1 MSLAHGARE
10 KPRIKSGRLVLKIII
25 LAPDCGIMAGR
36 RKTTE
41 TSDFGVSRRE
51 GHDSSKFYSRKLYD
65 NNGKDSTSSSGV
77 ENAVPPEYV
86 DKVLCKSSEK
96 MTELPDSCVHL
107 AVTSPPYN
115 VGKTYDQDLTLA
127 EYRQLLKT
135 VFSEVFR
142 VLVTGGRV
150 CVNVANLGRKPYIPL
165 HSYVIADMLD
175 IGFLMRG
182 EIIWN
187 KGSSAGA
194 STAWGSW
201 QSAANPALRDTHEY
215 ILVFSKGSFSRA
227 AMGRYNTISKE
238 EFLSYT
244 KSVWEFPAESANK
257 VGHPAPFPIE
267 LPYRCIQLYTFWGDF
282 VLDPFCGVGSTC
294 VAAIRTGRHFLG
306 YETKQEYVG
315 SALRRISKEDMT

>member
-1 MSLAHGARE
+1 
-10 KPRIKSGRLVLKIII
+10 V
-25 LAPDCGIMAGR
+25 AGR
-36 RKTTE
+36 KKSTE

-51 GHDSSKFYSRKLYD
+51 GHDSSKFYSRRLYGS
-65 NNGKDSTSSSGV
+65 NKDSASSSSA

-86 DKVLCKSSEK
+86 DRVLCKSSER
-96 MTELPDSCVHL
+96 MGELPDSCIHL

-127 EYRQLLKT
+127 EYRQLLKA

-142 VLVTGGRV
+142 VLVDGGRA

-201 QSAANPALRDTHEY
+201 QSASNPSLRDTHEY

-227 AMGRYNTISKE
+227 AGGRQDTISKE
-238 EFLSYT
+238 EFLACT
-244 KSVWEFPAESANK
+244 KSVWEFPAESANR
-257 VGHPAPFPIE
+257 VWHPAPFPPE
-267 LPYRCIQLYTFWGDF
+267 LPHRCIQLYTFQGDF

-294 VAAIRTGRHFLG
+294 VAALRAGRHFLG
-306 YETKQEYVG
+306 YDTSKEYVDA
-315 SALRRISKEDMT
+315 ALKRIDESKKKI

>member
-1 MSLAHGARE
+1 
-10 KPRIKSGRLVLKIII
+10 
-25 LAPDCGIMAGR
+25 MAGR

-41 TSDFGVSRRE
+41 TSDFGVSKRE
-51 GHDSSKFYSRKLYD
+51 GHDSTKFYSRKLYD
-65 NNGKDSTSSSGV
+65 SNKDSTCPGTA
-77 ENAVPPEYV
+77 ENIMAPEYV
-86 DKVLCKSSEK
+86 DSILCKSSEK
-96 MTELPDSCVHL
+96 MDELPDSCIHL

-142 VLVTGGRV
+142 VLVTGGRA

-165 HSYVIADMLD
+165 HSYVITDMLD

-201 QSAANPALRDTHEY
+201 QSAANPSLRDTHEY
-215 ILVFSKGSFSRA
+215 ILVFSKGSFSRT
-227 AMGRYNTISKE
+227 MEGRQNTISRE

-244 KSVWEFPAESANK
+244 KSVWEFPAESATK
-257 VGHPAPFPIE
+257 VGHPAPFPVE
-267 LPYRCIQLYTFWGDF
+267 LPYRCIQLYTFRGDL

-294 VAAIRTGRHFLG
+294 IAALRAGRHFLG
-306 YETKQEYVG
+306 YDTKQEYVD
-315 SALRRISKEDMT
+315 SALRRISKEDMM

>member
-1 MSLAHGARE
+1 
-10 KPRIKSGRLVLKIII
+10 V
-25 LAPDCGIMAGR
+25 AGR
-36 RKTTE
+36 KKATE
-41 TSDFGVSRRE
+41 TSDFGVSKRE

-65 NNGKDSTSSSGV
+65 NNKDSASPASA
-77 ENAVPPEYV
+77 ENIVPAEYV
-86 DKVLCKSSEK
+86 DRVLCKSSER
-96 MTELPDSCVHL
+96 MAELPDSCIHL

-115 VGKTYDQDLTLA
+115 VGKTYDKDLTLA

-142 VLVTGGRV
+142 VLVDGGRT
-150 CVNVANLGRKPYIPL
+150 CINVANLGRKPYIPL
-165 HSYVIADMLD
+165 HGYVIADMLD

-201 QSAANPALRDTHEY
+201 QSASNPSLRDTHEY

-227 AMGRYNTISKE
+227 AGGRQDTISKE
-238 EFLSYT
+238 EFLAYT
-244 KSVWEFPAESANK
+244 KSVWEFPAESANR
-257 VGHPAPFPIE
+257 VGHPAPFPVE
-267 LPYRCIQLYTFWGDF
+267 LPRRCIQLYTFRGDF

-294 VAAIRTGRHFLG
+294 VAALNAGRHFLG
-306 YETKQEYVG
+306 YDTGKEYVD
-315 SALRRISKEDMT
+315 AAFRRIEESKKKI